1 MCVMGYVTLRCKVHV
16 CSFIVYQDNFKN
28 NHSIKKNYITS
39 SFKWMTY
46 FSLLN
51 SIALE
56 MTSCG
61 GTYRVV
67 NMSVHEC
74 LHVFVYTCMRW
85 GFLCMVDE
93 FYSV

>member
-1 MCVMGYVTLRCKVHV
+1 MYVHLL
-16 CSFIVYQDNFKN
+16 FIRTILKTT
-28 NHSIKKNYITS
+28 ILLKKNYITS

-56 MTSCG
+56 ITSCG